1 MHGERIALVQVS
13 PKSAANEGDIVN
25 GLAIVF
31 HEVDVGETG
40 ALVAQY
46 LNAFD
51 RPFTMIEFMIS
62 CDVNDPRKLST
73 TSCKEITE
81 LIRLIDSATLFDLQV
96 MWIARGMPVQVLGDH
111 NVAGEDETV
120 SALSILE
127 DNVSKL

>member
-1 MHGERIALVQVS
+1 MHGERITFVKVS

-31 HEVDVGETG
+31 HEIDIRKAGTFIT
-40 ALVAQY
+40 QY

-51 RPFTMIEFMIS
+51 GPFTMIEFMVS
-62 CDVNDPRKLST
+62 CNVDHPWELST
-73 TSCKEITE
+73 TSVKEIPE
-81 LIRLIDSATLFDLQV
+81 AIRLIDSATLFDLQV
-96 MWIARGMPVQVLGDH
+96 MWVARGMPVQVLGDH

-127 DNVSKL
+127 DNVPEL